1 MQIRSIR
8 ARLTFWYSSLL
19 TLTFLLL
26 GGAGYGLLSYNLAQD
41 MDTAL
46 SGVAKVLAD
55 QARRG
60 GAASF
65 PPDID
70 EAFRRFFGFSPWQR
84 YFDMIVPPGRQELRP
99 PPHAGKLPLSPKARE
114 NALRGLPTF
123 ETVEGL
129 APYPVRLVT
138 MPVIE
143 AGRVVNLIQVGMS
156 LEMSDTTLRRFLLT
170 MAALFPISLLL
181 AGGGG
186 WMLARRALRPV
197 DRMAETA
204 RRISAE
210 HLAARLEDTGAK
222 DELSR
227 LVQTLNE
234 MLERLDASFHQIR
247 QFSAD
252 ASHELQTPLTI
263 LKGEIEVAL
272 RTPRTPEEYQRIL
285 NSALEEI
292 DRLTRLVEGLLLLA
306 RADAGVL
313 RMDHQPVDLAQ
324 LVEEVY
330 GQAKILADTRQ
341 ITLLLGEMEPL
352 SISGDYD
359 APPAGPA
366 EPGRQRDQVHPRRR
380 PGHAFP
386 AVATGQWASLRVA
399 DTGIGLSPEEQEEHL
414 RTILPLCR
422 GPLAGRRA
430 APGWGSASPAP
441 LSKPMAEKSRSKA
454 LRGREAPLRFF
465 SPSLP
470 EPGFSFDP
478 LALLG
483 LKPFNL
489 PLIFL

>member
-46 SGVAKVLAD
+46 SGVSKVLAD

-186 WMLARRALRPV
+186 WILARRALRPV
-197 DRMAETA
+197 DRIAETA

-272 RTPRTPEEYQRIL
+272 RTPRTPNEYQGIL
-285 NSALEEI
+285 TSALEEI
-292 DRLTRLVEGLLLLA
+292 NRLTRLVEGLLLLA

-313 RMDHQPVDLAQ
+313 RMDHKPVDLVQ
-324 LVEEVY
+324 LIEEAY
-330 GQAKILADTRQ
+330 GQAKILADNRQ
-341 ITLLLGEMEPL
+341 ITLLLKEMEPL
-352 SISGDYD
+352 TVSGDYD
-359 APPAGPA
+359 RLRRVLLNLVDNGIKYTPAG
-366 EPGRQRDQVHPRRR
+366 GRVMLSLR
-380 PGHAFP
+380 GE
-386 AVATGQWASLRVA
+386 GQWASLRIA
-399 DTGIGLSPEEQEEHL
+399 DSGIGLSPEEQKNIFERFYRSAEARSRAEGGAGLGLCIARSIVEAHGGKIQVESAPGQGSTFTVL
-414 RTILPLCR
+414 LPL
-422 GPLAGRRA
+422 
-430 APGWGSASPAP
+430 
-441 LSKPMAEKSRSKA
+441 
-454 LRGREAPLRFF
+454 
-465 SPSLP
+465 PS
-470 EPGFSFDP
+470 
-478 LALLG
+478 
-483 LKPFNL
+483 
-489 PLIFL
+489 

>member
-46 SGVAKVLAD
+46 SGVSKVLAD

-186 WMLARRALRPV
+186 WILARRALRPV
-197 DRMAETA
+197 DRIAETA

-272 RTPRTPEEYQRIL
+272 RTLRTPNEYQGIL
-285 NSALEEI
+285 TSALEEI
-292 DRLTRLVEGLLLLA
+292 NRLTRLVEGLLLLA

-313 RMDHQPVDLAQ
+313 RMDHKPVDLVQ
-324 LVEEVY
+324 LIEEAY
-330 GQAKILADTRQ
+330 GQAKILADNRQ
-341 ITLLLGEMEPL
+341 ITLLLKEMEPL
-352 SISGDYD
+352 TVSGDYD
-359 APPAGPA
+359 RLRRVLLNLVDNGIKYTPAG
-366 EPGRQRDQVHPRRR
+366 GRVMLSLR
-380 PGHAFP
+380 GE
-386 AVATGQWASLRVA
+386 GQWASLRIA
-399 DTGIGLSPEEQEEHL
+399 DSGIGLSPEEQKNIFERFYRSAEARSRAEGGAGLGLCIARSIVEAHGGKIQVESAPGQGSTFTVL
-414 RTILPLCR
+414 LPL
-422 GPLAGRRA
+422 
-430 APGWGSASPAP
+430 
-441 LSKPMAEKSRSKA
+441 
-454 LRGREAPLRFF
+454 
-465 SPSLP
+465 PS
-470 EPGFSFDP
+470 
-478 LALLG
+478 
-483 LKPFNL
+483 
-489 PLIFL
+489 